1 MNRRPLATTFAGLMV
16 AYGDLGKRPSRP
28 DVWMSVRT
36 DRFGTALRNGD
47 ARGCIATAAQ
57 CCDVR
62 HSIAYPGGTESAGG
76 QCWYPTGGLWIG
88 LQRCCERGAMPAACP
103 RPSWRALCTFI
114 ATWWPRSSGAVAGQA
129 MILSS
134 ASSGRWRPMVTC
146 RDCGQRWESEPAR
159 HLLFAAHERLT
170 RRLESHGVG
179 AQRTPGRFPSP
190 YEPP

>member
-47 ARGCIATAAQ
+47 SSRLYSNSRAMLLRTSQHCLPRRNRKCWGTMLVPNWRPLDRFAAMLRAWRDARGM
-57 CCDVR
+57 
-62 HSIAYPGGTESAGG
+62 S
-76 QCWYPTGGLWIG
+76 
-88 LQRCCERGAMPAACP
+88 